1 MRGFTLIELII
12 CIAIMGIILG
22 VGIPSFK
29 NTLET
34 HHTRTSL
41 LTLKRALERGRLI
54 ALSNTQETIV
64 CPLKNN
70 ECVGDWS
77 QPLAVFQDNNKDYKF
92 DTTDILHLKYSNEI
106 RQGYWQKK
114 RVNANY
120 IKFTPEGFAFGSAT
134 TFLYCLNSGN
144 NTKAKQ
150 LIINFQGRVRLKDYL
165 SSKGTPFSS
174 LTPLSCR

>member
-1 MRGFTLIELII
+1 MRGFTLIELIVGL
-12 CIAIMGIILG
+12 AILG
-22 VGIPSFK
+22 TILAVGIPTFK
-29 NTLET
+29 NTLEN
-34 HHTRTSL
+34 HHTRSSL
-41 LTLKRALERGRLI
+41 STLKRALERGRLL

-64 CPLKNN
+64 CPLKDN

-114 RVNANY
+114 RINANY
-120 IKFTPEGFAFGSAT
+120 IKFTPEGFAFSSAT

-144 NTKAKQ
+144 TSKAKQ
-150 LIINFQGRVRLKDYL
+150 LIINFQGRVRIKNYL
-165 SSKGTPFSS
+165 SSRGTPFTN
-174 LTPLSCR
+174 LNPLSCL